1 MDNALGGHRV
11 GIAHPAIARNF
22 RLLTP
27 IAKRDDQLRAS
38 LEGVDMGRTVL
49 PVGQVDD
56 DLEPVNPEN
65 SRHVGMLT

>member
-1 MDNALGGHRV
+1 
-11 GIAHPAIARNF
+11 
-22 RLLTP
+22 
-27 IAKRDDQLRAS
+27 
-38 LEGVDMGRTVL
+38 VDMGRTVL